1 MFEQPPDTDA
11 TLQRYL
17 QRLIDSLT
25 EKLTAKDVLTKNY
38 TLPTRPIEGKLYFFP
53 NTIAPTIT
61 TAGVWVYKSTG
72 WVLLG

>member
-1 MFEQPPDTDA
+1 MIESPPNTYIS
-11 TLQRYL
+11 TYF
-17 QRLIDSLT
+17 QRLLDKID
-25 EKLTAKDVLTKNY
+25 ERFTAKDILPKTWAM
-38 TLPTRPIEGKLYFFP
+38 PTRPIEGKLYYFP